1 MDARKQRRKGEDSP
15 IGEWLASIM
24 VVASWGTLVLVS
36 ALLHG

>member
-1 MDARKQRRKGEDSP
+1 MNAAKHRMGEDSP
-15 IGEWLASIM
+15 LGEWLASLL